1 MQKKV
6 REEPGQDG
14 QDSDLQTE
22 VLTERCRHTDKD
34 HEMVPVIDLGGA
46 MISVFASM
54 KKGSHI

>member
-22 VLTERCRHTDKD
+22 VLTERYRHTDKD

-46 MISVFASM
+46 MMSVLQV
-54 KKGSHI
+54 